1 MFDSKANTLLAV
13 VQTGSYTKAAAKLN
27 LTQPAVSHHISQL
40 EQELGVRLFVRGNGD
55 LMLTPEGETVLRYV
69 RRMKALEKKKEGEGS
84 YGRPRARLPE
94 DFREQV
100 LYHQEHKIPLE
111 NYRRKTTLKKATF
124 YKYVKTIQSERE
136 EAGKKQERY
145 QTIS

>member
-1 MFDSKANTLLAV
+1 V
-13 VQTGSYTKAAAKLN
+13 
-27 LTQPAVSHHISQL
+27 
-40 EQELGVRLFVRGNGD
+40 
-55 LMLTPEGETVLRYV
+55 
-69 RRMKALEKKKEGEGS
+69 KALEKKKEGEGS

-124 YKYVKTIQSERE
+124 YKYVKVLLKQT
-136 EAGKKQERY
+136 KQEKPCE
-145 QTIS
+145 

>member
-1 MFDSKANTLLAV
+1 
-13 VQTGSYTKAAAKLN
+13 
-27 LTQPAVSHHISQL
+27 
-40 EQELGVRLFVRGNGD
+40 
-55 LMLTPEGETVLRYV
+55 
-69 RRMKALEKKKEGEGS
+69 S

-124 YKYVKTIQSERE
+124 YKYVKVLLKQT
-136 EAGKKQERY
+136 KQEKPCE
-145 QTIS
+145 